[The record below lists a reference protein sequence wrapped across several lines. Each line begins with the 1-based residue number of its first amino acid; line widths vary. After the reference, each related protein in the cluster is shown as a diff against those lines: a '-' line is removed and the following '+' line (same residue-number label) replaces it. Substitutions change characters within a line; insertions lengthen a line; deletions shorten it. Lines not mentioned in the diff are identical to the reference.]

1 MDDRRIPVSL
11 TVCAIA
17 LITGCATAPD
27 VVELNARNTKIEPLY
42 RVEQPAGT
50 AAGQYAVGRLHL
62 AEGRIDAAITRFRN
76 ALTLEPGYVEALN
89 GLGVAYGQK
98 GRYEEAV
105 QAFRTALAAAP
116 DSAHL
121 LNNLG
126 FAQFK
131 AGRLQEASVSL
142 DRALGLEPHNVRT
155 RENVRQLT
163 EARERAAREPVAAA
177 AAATPAADAA
187 APAAAPV
194 VAVAPVLA
202 AVPQL
207 PAAPAQ
213 VALTMKPD
221 EPVKAPQ
228 VTAVAPARVVDAAP
242 APVQVRP
249 VEVVAAAVP
258 VPVPAPRAEAA
269 RSANFEV
276 VLAKSNDSVLV
287 QVAPAVYEIR
297 PISAAQQVASGHAT
311 VPVAPVV
318 EPKPVPTRTS
328 LAAIDRLEVSNGAGT
343 NRLAT
348 RTARRLAQMGAAVA
362 RVTNYAGFGRQHTEI
377 HYRDGH
383 AESAKRLGARL
394 PVDAKLVNVDGLRG
408 DVDVRLVV
416 GRDMV
421 QGDVAAWWNEALDVA
436 RGAEPEPAAG
446 AAPEPVTRI
455 DPAMIV
461 APVAVDPQPDAG
473 SIARVDAEDGW
484 RHL

>member
-11 TVCAIA
+11 SVCAVT
-17 LITGCATAPD
+17 LITGCATAPG
-27 VVELNARNTKIEPLY
+27 VVELNARNTRIEPLY

-50 AAGQYAVGRLHL
+50 AAGQYAVGRMQL
-62 AEGRIDAAITRFRN
+62 AEGRVDAAIARFRN

-105 QAFRTALAAAP
+105 QAFRTALASAP

-131 AGRLQEASVSL
+131 AGRLQEASASL
-142 DRALGLEPHNVRT
+142 RQALRLEPYNVRT

-177 AAATPAADAA
+177 AVATLAAHAD

-194 VAVAPVLA
+194 VAVGPVLA

-207 PAAPAQ
+207 PAVPVQ
-213 VALTMKPD
+213 VALSMKPD

-228 VTAVAPARVVDAAP
+228 VPAVAPAWVADTAP
-242 APVQVRP
+242 PPVQVGA
-249 VEVVAAAVP
+249 VEVVAEA
-258 VPVPAPRAEAA
+258 VPVPAPRADAA
-269 RSANFEV
+269 RSAAFEV
-276 VLAKSNDSVLV
+276 VLAKSSDSVLV

-297 PISAAQQVASGHAT
+297 SVSVAQQLASGPAT
-311 VPVAPVV
+311 VPVAPAV
-318 EPKPVPTRTS
+318 EPKPMPARSS
-328 LAAIDRLEVSNGAGT
+328 LFALDRLEVSNGAGT
-343 NRLAT
+343 SRLAT
-348 RTARRLAQMGAAVA
+348 RTAQRLAQMGAAVA

-377 HYRDGH
+377 HYRDQY

-394 PVDAKLVNVDGLRG
+394 PVDAKLINVDGLRR

-416 GRDMV
+416 GRDMA
-421 QGDVAAWWNEALDVA
+421 QSDVAAWWNEALDVA
-436 RGAEPEPAAG
+436 RGAEPA
-446 AAPEPVTRI
+446 PVTRS
-455 DPAMIV
+455 DLAMMV
-461 APVAVDPQPDAG
+461 VPVAADLQPDAS
-473 SIARVDAEDGW
+473 SIARVNAEVGW
-484 RHL
+484 RDL

>member
-11 TVCAIA
+11 TVSAVA
-17 LITGCATAPD
+17 LIAGCATAPG

-50 AAGQYAVGRLHL
+50 AAGQYAVGRMHL
-62 AEGRIDAAITRFRN
+62 AEGRVDAAMTRFRN

-116 DSAHL
+116 DSARL

-131 AGRLQEASVSL
+131 AGHLEEASLSL
-142 DRALGLEPHNVRT
+142 DRALELEPHDLRT
-155 RENVRQLT
+155 RENVRQLA
-163 EARERAAREPVAAA
+163 EARERA
-177 AAATPAADAA
+177 
-187 APAAAPV
+187 
-194 VAVAPVLA
+194 
-202 AVPQL
+202 
-207 PAAPAQ
+207 
-213 VALTMKPD
+213 ALTMKPD

-228 VTAVAPARVVDAAP
+228 VTAVVPAQADDAVP

-249 VEVVAAAVP
+249 VEAVAAAVP
-258 VPVPAPRAEAA
+258 VSEPRTEPA

-276 VLAKSNDSVLV
+276 VLAKSNESMLV

-297 PISAAQQVASGHAT
+297 LIAAAQQVASGPAAA
-311 VPVAPVV
+311 PVAPAV

-348 RTARRLAQMGAAVA
+348 RTARRLAEMGAAVA
-362 RVTNYAGFGRQHTEI
+362 RVTNYPGFGRQHTEI

-383 AESAKRLGARL
+383 AESAKWLGARL
-394 PVDAKLVNVDGLRG
+394 PVDARLINVGGLRG

-421 QGDVAAWWNEALDVA
+421 QSDVAAWWNEALDVA
-436 RGAEPEPAAG
+436 RSAEPEPGAG
-446 AAPEPVTRI
+446 TVSELVTRI
-455 DPAMIV
+455 EPAAIV
-461 APVAVDPQPDAG
+461 APLAVDPQPDAG